1 MYTIISTSPRCRPAP
16 VTDTSVMNS
25 KKWGNFVLA
34 QHTPQS
40 WQGQDSNQQSS
51 EFKQGLFVNHLANCH
66 LPGFCILFVGGWVCL
81 HWGSSAPLQWWRR
94 WVPFPSAAWWH
105 STTWTVVLRHSPV
118 IWAERTSAN
127 MKNEILTST
136 EYKKTNKYS
145 YLLLFIFYILLFVW
159 NIIQT
164 QSAHADQTPTLT
176 LRNLWRRKANQF
188 VSIFSATDSVLKWH
202 EMRKKQGFS
211 FMNPSIIH
219 EIMTGSSGRS
229 LWHLDT
235 GFGCILFVE
244 HSAHSE

>member
-1 MYTIISTSPRCRPAP
+1 MASMGPFSICCLMAQYN
-16 VTDTSVMNS
+16 MNS
-25 KKWGNFVLA
+25 GSPAQSCDMSRENVSEHEKWNTHIHRIQKK
-34 QHTPQS
+34 Q
-40 WQGQDSNQQSS
+40 
-51 EFKQGLFVNHLANCH
+51 
-66 LPGFCILFVGGWVCL
+66 
-81 HWGSSAPLQWWRR
+81 
-94 WVPFPSAAWWH
+94 
-105 STTWTVVLRHSPV
+105 
-118 IWAERTSAN
+118 
-127 MKNEILTST
+127 
-136 EYKKTNKYS
+136 TN
-145 YLLLFIFYILLFVW
+145 IYIYVVW

-229 LWHLDT
+229 PWHLDT

>member
-1 MYTIISTSPRCRPAP
+1 MYTIIFYVPPLQACPCDRHICDELQEVGQFCACST
-16 VTDTSVMNS
+16 
-25 KKWGNFVLA
+25 
-34 QHTPQS
+34 HTPQS

-136 EYKKTNKYS
+136 EYKKNKQI
-145 YLLLFIFYILLFVW
+145 FIFML
-159 NIIQT
+159 
-164 QSAHADQTPTLT
+164 S
-176 LRNLWRRKANQF
+176 
-188 VSIFSATDSVLKWH
+188 
-202 EMRKKQGFS
+202 
-211 FMNPSIIH
+211 
-219 EIMTGSSGRS
+219 EI
-229 LWHLDT
+229 
-235 GFGCILFVE
+235 
-244 HSAHSE
+244 